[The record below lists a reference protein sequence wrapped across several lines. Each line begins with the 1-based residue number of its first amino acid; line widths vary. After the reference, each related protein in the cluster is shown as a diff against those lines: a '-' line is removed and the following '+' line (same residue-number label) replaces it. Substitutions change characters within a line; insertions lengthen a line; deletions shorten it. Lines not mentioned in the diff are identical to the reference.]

1 MLKYC
6 PVCYTGF
13 ETEENV
19 CPQCGSPLKKPLTEE
34 ESEEWLE
41 LLMTEI
47 RA

>member
-6 PVCYTGF
+6 PVCYTEF

-19 CPQCGSPLKKPLTEE
+19 CGGPLKKPLTEE

>member
-6 PVCYTGF
+6 SVCYTEF

-19 CPQCGSPLKKPLTEE
+19 CPQCGGPLKKPLT
-34 ESEEWLE
+34 EEWLE